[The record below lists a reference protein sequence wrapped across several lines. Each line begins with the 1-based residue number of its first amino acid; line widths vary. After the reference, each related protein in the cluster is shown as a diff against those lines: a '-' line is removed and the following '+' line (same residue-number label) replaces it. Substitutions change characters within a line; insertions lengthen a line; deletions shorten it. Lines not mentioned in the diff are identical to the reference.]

1 MVPHDSKSDLL
12 LHTSLNKQQ
21 CMRQMEVVMI
31 ANIGQEDLNLCAH
44 VFDRVQEFNSMRI
57 SLAPIENSRS
67 PRCSLRP
74 SRISTST

>member
-1 MVPHDSKSDLL
+1 
-12 LHTSLNKQQ
+12 
-21 CMRQMEVVMI
+21 MRQMEVVMI

-67 PRCSLRP
+67 PAYPPVAVSGPREYLQVHCSL
-74 SRISTST
+74 